1 MIIPPN
7 ENGWSFDESAGNWKL
22 VYAGKTII
30 FYEQT
35 DQAISTQE
43 VLFVGAEQEC
53 LNEINRLNLLYFIE
67 EFVQDDI

>member
-7 ENGWSFDESAGNWKL
+7 ENGWSFDESINWKL
-22 VYAGKTII
+22 VYSEKTII

-43 VLFVGAEQEC
+43 VLFVGTEQEC
-53 LNEINRLNLLYFIE
+53 DDQIKLLDLKYP
-67 EFVQDDI
+67 